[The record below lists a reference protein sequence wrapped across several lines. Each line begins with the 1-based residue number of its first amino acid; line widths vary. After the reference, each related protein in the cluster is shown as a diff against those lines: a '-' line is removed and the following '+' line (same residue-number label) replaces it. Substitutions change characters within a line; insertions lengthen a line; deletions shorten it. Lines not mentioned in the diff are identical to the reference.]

1 MMLESIMGIAYAP
14 RVIPTEPIHP
24 LHDVW
29 LRPRRVFR
37 ELAARPIGSL
47 DYLLGAAQGVLGAL
61 ALSRAQNAGATS
73 SLGAIFG
80 RALVLGSIAGVASL
94 FVMGAIY
101 ARLGSRG
108 GGTAGRSQVFHVLA
122 YGGIPNVASL
132 GIWLLTAMLAGEAT
146 FMQTPRPDVEG
157 FVALL
162 LHVQFVAYLLL
173 MLWTV
178 VLQVMGFSEI
188 QGLPTGKAFG
198 MWFMGQIIGMLA
210 FICLMLVITV
220 LFPNA
225 ALN

>member
-1 MMLESIMGIAYAP
+1 
-14 RVIPTEPIHP
+14 
-24 LHDVW
+24 
-29 LRPRRVFR
+29 VFR

-47 DYLLGAAQGVLGAL
+47 DYLLAAAQGVLGAL
-61 ALSRAQNAGATS
+61 ALSRAQNAGATLG
-73 SLGAIFG
+73 LGAIFG
-80 RALVLGSIAGVASL
+80 RALVLGSLAGIGSL
-94 FVMGAIY
+94 TVMGTIY

-108 GGTAGRSQVFHVLA
+108 GGIARRSQVFHVLA

-132 GIWLLTAMLAGEAT
+132 GIWLFTALLAGEAT
-146 FMQTPRPDVEG
+146 FIETPHPDLEG
-157 FVALL
+157 FLALL
-162 LHVQFVAYLLL
+162 LHVQLGAYFLL

-198 MWFMGQIIGMLA
+198 MWVMGQIIGVLA

-225 ALN
+225 TIS